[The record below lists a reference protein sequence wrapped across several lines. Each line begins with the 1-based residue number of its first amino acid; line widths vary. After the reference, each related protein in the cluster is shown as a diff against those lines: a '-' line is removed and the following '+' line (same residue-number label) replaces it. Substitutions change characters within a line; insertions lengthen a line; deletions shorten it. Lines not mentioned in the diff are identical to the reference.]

1 MTPCGISLSLNVDP
15 PSVPRTSAFD
25 PKSCVCAAEYPAQQS
40 NKVVAIIHREN
51 EHFVEVLRL
60 IRSCSCV
67 QQDEKTPELGN
78 RRAPCKSFKTRAFSM
93 DHFWP

>member
-15 PSVPRTSAFD
+15 PSVPRTSAFG

-51 EHFVEVLRL
+51 EHFVEALRL
-60 IRSCSCV
+60 IRFCSCV
-67 QQDEKTPELGN
+67 QQDEKTPGLGN
-78 RRAPCKSFKTRAFSM
+78 RCAPATRSK
-93 DHFWP
+93 HVHSRWTICET